1 MTRHIDTATLR
12 EWLEQDRP
20 VTVVDIRS
28 DDDRSQ
34 WAIPGS
40 IHINAY
46 DSLRKGEAGPL
57 RDAVLPPDRPVVTVC
72 NAGRTSEKAA
82 EILTG
87 RGIEV
92 WSLEGGMKAWSLA
105 WNSAD
110 VPLSDAATR
119 VIQIRRT
126 GKGCLSYLVVSNGEA
141 AVIDASLG
149 SEVYTNL
156 AKRHGGRIRWAL
168 DTHIHADHLSRARQ
182 LADEHG
188 AQLVLPAQNRV
199 KFPFDAISDGDQLSI
214 GAATLRAIHTPG
226 HTDESM
232 VYLLDGE
239 AMFSGDTLFVDGV
252 GRPDLHAGV
261 DGARAR
267 AGALFHSLSHLRT
280 LPPQV
285 LVLPAHTAHPVAFD
299 GRAIQRR
306 LGDIDQWLSP
316 WLVSE
321 DAFIE
326 RVTSRIP
333 ATPPNFSAIV
343 GLNEAGKL
351 PEGDPTELEAGAN
364 RCAIS

>member
-1 MTRHIDTATLR
+1 MTRHLDTATLR

-20 VTVVDIRS
+20 VTVLDIRS
-28 DDDRSQ
+28 DEDRGQ

-46 DSLRKGEAGPL
+46 DALRKGEPGPL
-57 RDAVLPPDRPVVTVC
+57 QDAILPPDRPVVTVC
-72 NAGRTSEKAA
+72 NAGRMSEKAA
-82 EILTG
+82 DVLTG

-92 WSLEGGMKAWSLA
+92 LSLAGGMKAWSMA

-110 VPLSDAATR
+110 VPLTDPATC

-126 GKGCLSYLVVSNGEA
+126 GKGCLSYLIVSNGEA
-141 AVIDASLG
+141 AIIDASLG
-149 SEVYTNL
+149 SEVYRNL
-156 AKRHGGRIRWAL
+156 AKQHGGRIRCVL
-168 DTHIHADHLSRARQ
+168 ETHIHADYLSRARQ

-188 AQLVLPAQNRV
+188 AQLVLPAQNRSR
-199 KFPFDAISDGDQLSI
+199 FPFTPISDGDQLRI
-214 GAATLRAIHTPG
+214 GAATLRAMHTPG
-226 HTDESM
+226 HTDESTA
-232 VYLLDGE
+232 YLLNHE
-239 AMFSGDTLFVDGV
+239 VVFSGDTLFVNGV

-267 AGALFHSLSHLRT
+267 ARALFHSLTQLRA

-285 LVLPAHTAHPVAFD
+285 LVLPAHTGQPVAFD
-299 GRAIQRR
+299 GRAIQGR
-306 LGDIDQWLSP
+306 LSDIEQWLSH
-316 WLVSE
+316 WLESE

-333 ATPPNFSAIV
+333 ATPPNFSLIV
-343 GLNEAGKL
+343 GLNEAGQRL
-351 PEGDPTELEAGAN
+351 EGDPAELEAGAN

>member
-28 DDDRSQ
+28 DDDPSQ

-40 IHINAY
+40 VHINAY
-46 DSLRKGEAGPL
+46 DALREGEAGPL
-57 RDAVLPPDRPVVTVC
+57 RDAVLPPDR
-72 NAGRTSEKAA
+72 
-82 EILTG
+82 
-87 RGIEV
+87 
-92 WSLEGGMKAWSLA
+92 
-105 WNSAD
+105 
-110 VPLSDAATR
+110 
-119 VIQIRRT
+119 
-126 GKGCLSYLVVSNGEA
+126 
-141 AVIDASLG
+141 
-149 SEVYTNL
+149 
-156 AKRHGGRIRWAL
+156 
-168 DTHIHADHLSRARQ
+168 SRARQ
-182 LADEHG
+182 LADEYG
-188 AQLVLPAQNRV
+188 AQLVLPAQNRA
-199 KFPFDAISDGDQLSI
+199 KFPFKAIADGDQLGI
-214 GAATLRAIHTPG
+214 GAATLRAVHTPG

-232 VYLLDGE
+232 VYLLNGE

-252 GRPDLHAGV
+252 GRPDLHAGA

-267 AGALFHSLSHLRT
+267 AGALFHSLSRLRT

-306 LGDIDQWLSP
+306 LGDIDQWLSA